1 MKYIIYILLLY
12 LFLPFSFSIDLV
24 TLLLFFIIFNEDH
37 RFALIFSF
45 LIGLLVDLYSPV
57 SLGINMLVYLILTQ
71 SLLYVK
77 KYIAQNLTTI
87 FGTFTIFYVIKVTTI
102 HIVLTS
108 SLAFQPIITTIIAFL
123 PFFFILNRLVHGV
136 WMKT

>member
-12 LFLPFSFSIDLV
+12 LFLPFSYNIDLV
-24 TLLLFFIIFNEDH
+24 TLLLFFIIFNEDQ

-45 LIGLLVDLYSPV
+45 LIGLLVDLYTPV

-71 SLLYVK
+71 SLLSVK
-77 KYIAQNLTTI
+77 KYIAQNLATV
-87 FGTFTIFYVIKVTTI
+87 FVTFTIFYVIKVTTV

-108 SLAFQPIITTIIAFL
+108 SPAFQPIITTIIAFL

>member
-1 MKYIIYILLLY
+1 MKYIVYILLLY
-12 LFLPFSFSIDLV
+12 LFLPFSFSVDLV

-77 KYIAQNLTTI
+77 KYIAQNLATT

-123 PFFFILNRLVHGV
+123 PFFFILNRLVHGI